1 MLQVAEAIPEDA
13 HNQMTASLD
22 CTSANNAVEPDVVR
36 NAETATQVAEAVPEE
51 ARKRSAAL
59 EGVAVRHCRLLLAEC
74 LAGSLA
80 SPPRL
85 VRSQLLQVSMFTVKC
100 CTTLTID
107 IIGFTEGCA
116 AVLT

>member
-13 HNQMTASLD
+13 HMQMTASLD
-22 CTSANNAVEPDVVR
+22 RTSKNNAVEPDVAR

-51 ARKRSAAL
+51 ARKQSAAL

-85 VRSQLLQVSMFTVKC
+85 VRSQLLQVSDVYREM
-100 CTTLTID
+100 LHD
-107 IIGFTEGCA
+107 
-116 AVLT
+116 LDH